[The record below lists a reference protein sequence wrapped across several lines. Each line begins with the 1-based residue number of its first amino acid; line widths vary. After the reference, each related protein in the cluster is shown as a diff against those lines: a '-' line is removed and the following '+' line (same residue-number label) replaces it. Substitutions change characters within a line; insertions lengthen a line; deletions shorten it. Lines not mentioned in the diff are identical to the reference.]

1 MEEKLYF
8 RPENYGSG
16 KKKEHK
22 ETKKK
27 SEKKDRRVLKLLGFL
42 LFLLIIILIILWLLR
57 GRTTV
62 SGQFP
67 ANVRNESLVCESN
80 DITYE
85 KVDSVN
91 SSDKNLKISMVFDG
105 EASLSS
111 TSLKYTLHFASSG
124 EAHSAEAVSHA
135 QFNLAL
141 QALGYDAGKFNNKF
155 SEIGSDLIITLNLS
169 SGKTLDDTTRS
180 YFLVEY
186 TDSGNPPET
195 LSEYRHNY
203 KSQGFACT
211 STVE

>member
-8 RPENYGSG
+8 QPENYG
-16 KKKEHK
+16 KKEYK
-22 ETKKK
+22 EPKKK
-27 SEKKDRRVLKLLGFL
+27 SEKKDHGILKLLGFL
-42 LFLLIIILIILWLLR
+42 LFLAIIVLIIIWLLR
-57 GRTTV
+57 GKTTT

-67 ANVRNESLVCESN
+67 ANVRNESLVCESSN
-80 DITYE
+80 ITYQ
-85 KVDSVN
+85 KVDSID
-91 SSDKNLKISMVFDG
+91 SDDKNLKISMVFNG
-105 EASLSS
+105 EASFSS
-111 TSLKYTLHFASSG
+111 ASLKYTLHFASSG

-186 TDSGNPPET
+186 TDSGNLPET

-203 KSQGFACT
+203 ESQGFACT

>member
-8 RPENYGSG
+8 QPENYGSG
-16 KKKEHK
+16 KKQKEKKPKEKPEKKEH
-22 ETKKK
+22 
-27 SEKKDRRVLKLLGFL
+27 RFLKLFGFL
-42 LFLLIIILIILWLLR
+42 LFIAFIVTIIIWLLR
-57 GRTTV
+57 GRTTT

-67 ANVRNESLVCESN
+67 ANVRNESLVCESD

-91 SSDKNLKISMVFDG
+91 STDKNLKISMVFNG
-105 EASLSS
+105 EASFSS
-111 TSLKYTLHFASSG
+111 ASLKYTLHFASSG

-186 TDSGNPPET
+186 TDSGNLPET

-203 KSQGFACT
+203 ESQGFACT

>member
-8 RPENYGSG
+8 EPENYG

-22 ETKKK
+22 EPQKK
-27 SEKKDRRVLKLLGFL
+27 SEKKDHRILKLLGFL
-42 LFLLIIILIILWLLR
+42 LFLAIIFLIIIWLLR
-57 GRTTV
+57 GRTTT

-67 ANVRNESLVCESN
+67 ANVRNESLVCESDN
-80 DITYE
+80 ITYE
-85 KVDSVN
+85 KVNSV
-91 SSDKNLKISMVFDG
+91 SSDDKNLKISMVFNG
-105 EASLSS
+105 EASFSS
-111 TSLKYTLHFASSG
+111 ASLKYTLHFASSG

-169 SGKTLDDTTRS
+169 SSKTLDDTTRS

-186 TDSGNPPET
+186 AENDMLPET

-203 KSQGFACT
+203 ESQGFACI